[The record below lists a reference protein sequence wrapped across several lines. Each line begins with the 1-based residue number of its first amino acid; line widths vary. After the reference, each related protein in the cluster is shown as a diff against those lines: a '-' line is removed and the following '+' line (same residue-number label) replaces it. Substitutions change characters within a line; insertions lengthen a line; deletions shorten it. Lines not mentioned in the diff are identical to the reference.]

1 MTPKSNVV
9 VFDLDDT
16 LYKEVD
22 YLKSAYTEIAK
33 CVEADDDSD
42 IIVEKMLTWWKNGE
56 NVFQRLIETY
66 QLDMTVDD
74 LLTKYRTHIP
84 KISLDEETKEV
95 LQRMKDTAVLGIITD
110 GRSNTQHNKIAA
122 LGLDGFM
129 DEEDI
134 LVSGDREKDH
144 EFHELH
150 EERWEKPSEL
160 PFKYFMERY
169 SANHSANRSVNRKP
183 YTVRSANGRLLPTG
197 RKNYYYVGDNTSK
210 DFVAP
215 NRLGWTT
222 ICLLDDG
229 RNIHKQDFSLPQ
241 DMLPQH
247 KISKIRDIENI
258 II

>member
-33 CVEADDDSD
+33 CVEADDASD
-42 IIVEKMLTWWKNGE
+42 IIVEKMLTWWENGD

-66 QLDMTVDD
+66 QLYMTVDD

-84 KISLDEETKEV
+84 KISLDEDTKEV
-95 LQRMKDTAVLGIITD
+95 LQRMKDIVVLGIITD

-129 DEEDI
+129 YEEDI

-160 PFKYFMERY
+160 PFNYFMERY
-169 SANHSANRSVNRKP
+169 SVNRSVNRKP
-183 YTVRSANGRLLPTG
+183 YTV
-197 RKNYYYVGDNTSK
+197 NYYYVGDNTSK

>member
-33 CVEADDDSD
+33 SVEADDDSD
-42 IIVEKMLTWWKNGE
+42 NIVEKMLTWWENGE

-95 LQRMKDTAVLGIITD
+95 LQRMKDIVVLGIITD

-134 LVSGDREKDH
+134 IVSGDREKDH

-169 SANHSANRSVNRKP
+169 SVNHSANRSVNRKP
-183 YTVRSANGRLLPTG
+183 YTV
-197 RKNYYYVGDNTSK
+197 NYYYVGDNTSK

-229 RNIHKQDFSLPQ
+229 RNIHKQDFNLPQ

-247 KISKIRDIENI
+247 KISKIREIENI